1 MNLKINNKDDI
12 ILKILHYFVTEE
24 DYKPVI
30 INGLNNEIWLE
41 NMEKDLQLIRINTNY
56 IHNNEQLNCD
66 TYKAKSIMRSIKKN
80 TFTFRMN
87 MLNLLL
93 ETGDAVNLNKSLNV
107 KNIETIKVEK
117 ITDFKKNK
125 VVSEFFP
132 KVKDAILNDKM
143 DPVDFFKLTDDMN
156 QKTIKNEKKL
166 AKIFSQKKP
175 IITYLLI
182 VINIV
187 MFLITA
193 MLKINNIIDL
203 DYYLGNNY
211 VMVQN
216 GEFYRLFTCMFM
228 HANLIHL
235 AFNMYALYVL
245 GPQVER
251 YYGKYRFIAI
261 YIVSGILG
269 SLFSGV
275 FMSEYTLSLGASGAI
290 FGLLGSIAYFT
301 YYYRATLQGL
311 LRSQVMP
318 VILINL
324 LIGFAMSNID
334 VMAHIGGLIGGVL
347 VSMGIGIGDKG
358 RTNDRVNGIIVLVL
372 MILFMIYMIISK

>member
-1 MNLKINNKDDI
+1 MNIKINNKDDI

-30 INGLNNEIWLE
+30 INGLDNEIWLE

-56 IHNNEQLNCD
+56 IHNNEQLNSD
-66 TYKAKSIMRSIKKN
+66 MYKARTIMKSIKKN

-93 ETGDAVNLNKSLNV
+93 DTGDAVTFKNTKNV
-107 KNIETIKVEK
+107 KNIETIKIEK

-125 VVSEFFP
+125 IVKEFFP

-143 DPVDFFKLTDDMN
+143 DPVEFFKLTDDMN
-156 QKTIKNEKKL
+156 KKTIKNEKKL

-175 IITYLLI
+175 VITYLLI

-187 MFLITA
+187 MFLISST
-193 MLKINNIIDL
+193 LRINNIIDL

-211 VMVQN
+211 LLIQN
-216 GEFYRLFTCMFM
+216 GGIYRLFTCMFM
-228 HANLIHL
+228 HNDLIHL
-235 AFNMYALYVL
+235 AFNMYALYIL

-251 YYGKYRFIAI
+251 YYGKTRFTFI
-261 YIVSGILG
+261 YIISGLMG
-269 SLFSGV
+269 SLFSAV
-275 FMSEYTLSLGASGAI
+275 FMADNVLSLGASGAI

-311 LRSQVMP
+311 LRSQIMP
-318 VILINL
+318 VIMINL
-324 LIGFAMSNID
+324 LLGLLMPNID
-334 VMAHIGGLIGGVL
+334 IVAHLGGLIGGVL
-347 VSMGIGIGDKG
+347 VSMAIGIGDKG
-358 RTNDRVNGIIVLVL
+358 RKNDSINGYIVTIL
-372 MILFMIYMIISK
+372 MILYMLYMLFTK